1 MTIIEILN
9 YNITIMST
17 WAMHNIMMIN
27 FAKTK
32 YIAEGN
38 RQFVIDKCLE
48 NKIKKLKTIFRERF
62 CSLQY

>member
-1 MTIIEILN
+1 
-9 YNITIMST
+9 
-17 WAMHNIMMIN
+17 MMID

-38 RQFVIDKCLE
+38 RQFAIDKCLE